1 MRRAV
6 SSYNVSSFRSD
17 NSSKISRR
25 VESASALNMASL
37 FELIFELYATF
48 KLLSIKSNHKVA
60 HKNIDLIQI
69 YMFNV
74 HKYILNCLNMV
85 KRV

>member
-37 FELIFELYATF
+37 FELIFKLYATLW
-48 KLLSIKSNHKVA
+48 LLSIKSNHKVA
-60 HKNIDLIQI
+60 RKNIDLIQI
-69 YMFNV
+69 YMFHV